1 MDEFFYNFFITE
13 NKSGH
18 KTKEPHLLNKYADIH
33 KKIIDFCDNDF
44 LKNLP
49 FNQKIWHFIHQKKEI
64 KLCKEC
70 QKPLTFKRSLT
81 EGYGNYCSLS
91 CTNKNK
97 EHKEN
102 VKLTNKERYGGVAPI
117 HSNVVKEKI
126 KLTNKERYGVDNTY
140 QNLELVKNGFIK
152 NHGVIH
158 VSKVD
163 GVLDKRRD
171 TNIKKYGYSNNL
183 NNPVTL
189 TKTHNVRRDIFL
201 KKYEKYNFI
210 NYNGDT
216 LTIKCSKCDND
227 YDIRRA
233 AFRHRDLYNIETCTI
248 CNPISQQD
256 SFMEREVYEF
266 ILSLYNKE
274 IIRNDRTVLNGK
286 ELDIYLP
293 DYNLAI
299 EFNGLYWHSEDYVGK
314 NYHLNKTIECEKKGI
329 NLLQIFEDE
338 WVYKKEIVKSI
349 IKSRLNS
356 FNVVIYGRKCLV
368 GEIGSKTY
376 KNFCEENHIQG
387 TVNSKIK
394 LGLFY
399 NNELVSIM
407 SFGGL
412 RKSLGSKS
420 IEGHWEMLRFCNKLN
435 TKVIGAAS
443 KLFSYFINNYKPKE
457 IVSFSDKRYFSGE
470 LYQKLNFQ
478 FIKETKP
485 NYYYISDYLKRENRF
500 KYRKDILVKE
510 GFDGTKTEWEIMSE
524 RGFDRL
530 WDCGNKKWVWNPNP

>member
-1 MDEFFYNFFITE
+1 
-13 NKSGH
+13 
-18 KTKEPHLLNKYADIH
+18 
-33 KKIIDFCDNDF
+33 
-44 LKNLP
+44 
-49 FNQKIWHFIHQKKEI
+49 
-64 KLCKEC
+64 
-70 QKPLTFKRSLT
+70 
-81 EGYGNYCSLS
+81 
-91 CTNKNK
+91 
-97 EHKEN
+97 
-102 VKLTNKERYGGVAPI
+102 
-117 HSNVVKEKI
+117 
-126 KLTNKERYGVDNTY
+126 
-140 QNLELVKNGFIK
+140 
-152 NHGVIH
+152 
-158 VSKVD
+158 
-163 GVLDKRRD
+163 
-171 TNIKKYGYSNNL
+171 
-183 NNPVTL
+183 
-189 TKTHNVRRDIFL
+189 
-201 KKYEKYNFI
+201 
-210 NYNGDT
+210 
-216 LTIKCSKCDND
+216 
-227 YDIRRA
+227 
-233 AFRHRDLYNIETCTI
+233 
-248 CNPISQQD
+248 
-256 SFMEREVYEF
+256 MEREVYEF

-435 TKVIGAAS
+435 TKVIVAAS

-457 IVSFSDKRYFSGE
+457 IVSFSDKRYFNGE